1 MITRIEEVWAAVAAQ
16 TTEHRVFRRVDENHP
31 LDLYAGINQEG
42 HRVLLLVTN
51 REPPSVPVPGAVE
64 VIVTQRE
71 DGAWAVIVQLARP
84 ELAELF
90 GRLCQDLVETT
101 RSSIREH
108 GGEALVQR
116 LHRWRKL
123 LEPGRQTT
131 LSERELRGL
140 LGELWLL
147 DTVVLPRLGLA
158 AGVQAWLGPLD
169 APQDFLIGGSLL
181 EVKTVQP
188 GARTIPISSL
198 EQLDSGT
205 TPLFLGV
212 VALAPV
218 DAKTT
223 GAFTTASL
231 VTRIR
236 ASLEEEESART
247 EFELRLADAGYMD
260 VAEYVHHEYR
270 VIEVRYFRVGDGFPC
285 LTRNIVPRG
294 VWHATY
300 EISVQACAPH
310 ECDF

>member
-1 MITRIEEVWAAVAAQ
+1 MITRIEEIWAAVAAQ

-51 REPPSVPVPGAVE
+51 REPPSVPAPGAVE
-64 VIVTQRE
+64 GIVTQRE
-71 DGAWAVIVQLARP
+71 DGAWAVIVQLARS

-101 RSSIREH
+101 RSSTREH
-108 GGEALVQR
+108 GGEALVRR

-123 LEPGRQTT
+123 LEPGRHTT

-147 DTVVLPRLGLA
+147 DTLVLPRLGLA
-158 AGVQAWLGPLD
+158 AGVQAWLGPLG

-188 GARTIPISSL
+188 GAQTIPISSL
-198 EQLDSGT
+198 EQLDSGA
-205 TPLFLGV
+205 TPLVLGV

-218 DAKTT
+218 DAMT
-223 GAFTTASL
+223 GALTPASV

-236 ASLEEEESART
+236 AILEEDESART
-247 EFELRLADAGYMD
+247 EFELRLADAGYVD
-260 VAEYVHHEYR
+260 GAEYVHHEYR
-270 VIEVRYFRVGDGFPC
+270 VIETRYFRIGDGFPR
-285 LTRNIVPRG
+285 LTRGIVPRG
-294 VWHATY
+294 VERAAY
-300 EISVQACAPH
+300 EIGVQECAPYV
-310 ECDF
+310 CSF